1 MVFTEIKK
9 TGRGAREN
17 FTELKERTR
26 YVVLLSPFYLE
37 ARKQILR
44 G

>member
-17 FTELKERTR
+17 FTEVKERTR
-26 YVVLLSPFYLE
+26 YMVL
-37 ARKQILR
+37 
-44 G
+44 